1 MTPSMD
7 FVLVLHSHLP
17 YVLNHG
23 RWPHGSDWLTEA
35 ALDTYLPLVRAL
47 DALAADGIKAPIT
60 LGITPILA
68 SQLANPVFATE
79 LEAFLNQRI
88 DACIACEGALPATA
102 DAQLIEITRWWYDR
116 YVWLRETWEEI
127 GGDLIGTFAAHARA
141 GRLEITTS
149 AATHGFLPLLGRDE
163 SIRLQ
168 LAAGQMEHERL
179 FGMRA
184 AGLWMPECAYRPRGP
199 WNPDPQAPRAG
210 ENRAG
215 IETFLEEFGV
225 RFVTVDA
232 HLARA
237 GASLGLYGDVAF
249 MQGELAKAGVLIE
262 SGRRRHSPY
271 RAYRIGRRRDE
282 TAPRALVRDP
292 RTSFKVWSR
301 HDGYPGDPNYLEFH
315 KIRWPGGLKLWRVT
329 DSKADLGDKLP
340 YVPERAAAS
349 TARHAK
355 DFARTLGGIAADNPD
370 PLREVVVAPF
380 DTELFGHWWA
390 EGVDFIEG
398 LYRALPA
405 ERNVRATTAS
415 QHIAHARHEG
425 AVQLAPGSWGANGDF
440 SMWYGPLT
448 AWTWHRL
455 WPLEERFWAIAPSA
469 LANPDAHDIL
479 AQAARSLLLLMSS
492 DWQFIISTGEVA
504 DYAERRFTGH
514 AEDVNRLLSALEGE
528 PGFDLENTR
537 EFAAELRV
545 RDDVF
550 PLVLDAVRVALAG
563 VTPAEALG

>member
-1 MTPSMD
+1 MTPTVD

-35 ALDTYLPLVRAL
+35 ALDTYLPLLRAL
-47 DALAADGIKAPIT
+47 DAMATDGVHAPIT

-68 SQLANPVFATE
+68 SQLAHPTFRVE
-79 LEAFLNQRI
+79 LEAFLQQRL
-88 DACIACEGALPATA
+88 DACIACEGALPGTA
-102 DAQLIEITRWWYDR
+102 DEALIEITRWWYER
-116 YVWLRETWEEI
+116 YMQLRATWESIEGNII
-127 GGDLIGTFAAHARA
+127 GAFAKHARA

-168 LAAGQMEHERL
+168 LAAGANEHQRL
-179 FGMRA
+179 FGVRA
-184 AGLWMPECAYRPRGP
+184 AGLWLPECAYRPRGP
-199 WNPDPQAPRAG
+199 WSPDPVAPRAG
-210 ENRAG
+210 EMRAG
-215 IETFLEEFGV
+215 IESFLEEASV

-237 GASLGLYGDVAF
+237 GQSLGLYGEVA
-249 MQGELAKAGVLIE
+249 MTQGELLRDGVMIE

-271 RAYRIGRRRDE
+271 RTYRIGRHRDE
-282 TAPRALVRDP
+282 RATRILVRDP

-301 HDGYPGDPNYLEFH
+301 HEGYPGDGSYLEFH

-329 DSKADLGDKLP
+329 SSKADLGEKQA
-340 YVPERAAAS
+340 YVPAHATGAV
-349 TARHAK
+349 ARHAV
-355 DFARTLGGIAADNPD
+355 DFAATLAGLATQGTD
-370 PLREVVVAPF
+370 PMREVIVAPF
-380 DTELFGHWWA
+380 DTELFGHWWH
-390 EGVDFIEG
+390 EGVDFLEG
-398 LYRALPA
+398 LYRALPSQTA
-405 ERNVRATTAS
+405 IRPSTAS
-415 QHIAHARHEG
+415 AHIARARHEG
-425 AVQLAPGSWGANGDF
+425 AVALAPGSWGANGDF

-455 WPLEERFWAIAPSA
+455 WPLEERYWSVAAAA
-469 LANPDAHDIL
+469 LTDPAMHDIL
-479 AQAARSLLLLMSS
+479 AQATRSLLLLQSS

-514 AEDVNRLLSALEGE
+514 AEDLNRLLLALEG
-528 PGFDLENTR
+528 GSDADLADAR
-537 EFAAELRV
+537 DFAAELRV

-550 PLVLDAVRVALAG
+550 PTVLDAVRSVLAG
-563 VTPAEALG
+563 VRPATATG